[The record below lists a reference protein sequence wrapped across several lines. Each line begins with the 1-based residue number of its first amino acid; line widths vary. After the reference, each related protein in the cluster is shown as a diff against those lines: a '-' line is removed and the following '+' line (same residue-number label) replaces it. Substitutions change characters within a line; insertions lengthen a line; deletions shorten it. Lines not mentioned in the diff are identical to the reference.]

1 MTPRSSPVRRL
12 AALRGASRRLAAAGL
27 LLAAAACAGGGESDS
42 PESGLGDDL
51 RPGAVLPGLDRIARE
66 GAGRL
71 TGKRVGLI
79 TNHTGRTREGES
91 AARVLLDAG
100 VEVRVLFAPEHGPA
114 GSTAA
119 GEAVSD
125 ATDPG
130 TGLPVASLYGP
141 ARAPRP
147 DDLAGLDALVFDIQ
161 DIGVRFYTYISTL
174 RLSLEAALAA
184 GLEYWVLDRPNPNR
198 GDRVEGPM
206 LDPEFR
212 SFVGTDRLPLLHGMT
227 VGELARLFASRAG
240 GSVEV
245 VPVAGWRADGDWAG
259 TGLPWRPPSPNIPRL
274 HTALAYAGFGL
285 FEGVSLSEGRGT
297 DSPFELVG
305 GPGMDSALWLA
316 ALDGPSGIPG
326 IEITPARF
334 TPRPRPAAPRPRFPG
349 EPLEG
354 LAIEVTDLDAFRPV
368 RAGLTVIAA
377 ARRLRPEEVEF
388 RRSGDRYWL
397 DLLLGTDRIRLGLE
411 QGVGAAAL
419 LDREQ
424 IEVQRFLEER
434 RPHLLYPR
442 G

>member
-1 MTPRSSPVRRL
+1 M
-12 AALRGASRRLAAAGL
+12 
-27 LLAAAACAGGGESDS
+27 
-42 PESGLGDDL
+42 
-51 RPGAVLPGLDRIARE
+51 DRIARE
-66 GAGRL
+66 GPGGLA
-71 TGKRVGLI
+71 GKRVGLI
-79 TNHTGRTREGES
+79 TNHTGRTREGAP

-114 GSTAA
+114 GSAAA

-125 ATDPG
+125 QADPE
-130 TGLPVASLYGP
+130 TGLPVASLYGE

-147 DDLAGLDALVFDIQ
+147 EDLAGLDALVFDIQ

-206 LDPEFR
+206 LDLEFR

-227 VGELARLFASRAG
+227 VGELARLFAARAG

-245 VPVAGWRADGDWAG
+245 VPVAGWRADGDWAS

-274 HTALAYAGFGL
+274 HTAVVYAGFGL

-297 DSPFELVG
+297 ESPFEQVG
-305 GPGMDSALWLA
+305 GPGMDSGRWLA
-316 ALDGPSGIPG
+316 ALGGPSGIPG
-326 IEITPARF
+326 LEITPARF
-334 TPRPRPAAPRPRFPG
+334 TPRPLPAAPRPRFPG

-368 RAGLTVIAA
+368 RAALTVIAA
-377 ARRLRPEEVEF
+377 ARSLRPGEVEF

-397 DLLLGTDRIRLGLE
+397 DLLLGADRIRLGLE
-411 QGVGAAAL
+411 RGVDPAAL
-419 LDREQ
+419 LDRE
-424 IEVQRFLEER
+424 EPAVRRFLEER